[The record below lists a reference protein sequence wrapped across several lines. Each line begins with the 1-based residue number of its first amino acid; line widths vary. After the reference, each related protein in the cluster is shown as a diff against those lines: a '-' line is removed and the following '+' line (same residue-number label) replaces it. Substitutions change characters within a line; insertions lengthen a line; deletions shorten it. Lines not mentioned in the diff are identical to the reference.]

1 MMLHAGAVLAPH
13 DLASAWSWEPGVF
26 IPLFASAFFY
36 ARGAT
41 VEWARAPQARE
52 RITRNALIFSA
63 GWMLLVVALISPLHR
78 LGNSLFSAHM
88 AQHELLMTIA
98 APLLVLSRPL
108 TTFLWAFTIEARR
121 SLGRLFTRGPIA
133 SLWETVSNPILA
145 TALHGAAIWAWHA
158 PPLYNATLSSEW
170 VHAAQHASFLGTALL
185 FWWAMIYGRAPRTSY
200 GLSVLLVFLTAVH
213 TTVLGALLTMADTSW
228 YSAYTSRLTTAWG
241 FTPLEDQQLGGLIM
255 WVPATIA
262 YLVAALTLFFN
273 WLRQSELR
281 VVTRENI
288 ARAALLLIVL
298 VIPGCSGADSAH
310 AASLVVGGD
319 AERGVAAIRKYGCAS
334 CHTIPGIRDAKALVG
349 PNLTNIAA
357 RSYIAG
363 VISNTPEHMMQWIQN
378 PQAVDNK
385 TAMPN
390 MGVTERDARDIATYL
405 YTLK

>member
-1 MMLHAGAVLAPH
+1 
-13 DLASAWSWEPGVF
+13 
-26 IPLFASAFFY
+26 
-36 ARGAT
+36 
-41 VEWARAPQARE
+41 
-52 RITRNALIFSA
+52 
-63 GWMLLVVALISPLHR
+63 
-78 LGNSLFSAHM
+78 
-88 AQHELLMTIA
+88 
-98 APLLVLSRPL
+98 
-108 TTFLWAFTIEARR
+108 
-121 SLGRLFTRGPIA
+121 
-133 SLWETVSNPILA
+133 
-145 TALHGAAIWAWHA
+145 
-158 PPLYNATLSSEW
+158 
-170 VHAAQHASFLGTALL
+170 
-185 FWWAMIYGRAPRTSY
+185 
-200 GLSVLLVFLTAVH
+200 
-213 TTVLGALLTMADTSW
+213 
-228 YSAYTSRLTTAWG
+228 
-241 FTPLEDQQLGGLIM
+241 M

-262 YLVAALTLFFN
+262 YLVAALALFFN

-288 ARAALLLIVL
+288 ARAALLLIVF
-298 VIPGCSGADSAH
+298 VIPGCSGTDSAH
-310 AASLVVGGD
+310 AASLIMGGD